1 MGLSPEALR
10 NDPQLWK
17 RYSVRLNGQDPPNL
31 PEIVPIAFEFLSS
44 MNTVE
49 TLEKDNASTILMYGA
64 LTALGYHA
72 AASPCDAF
80 FTSRRVGAYFSSR
93 NVNLAFT
100 AIRCFEHRPF
110 GQYAMFVSDQLVA
123 VASCD
128 TPTPS
133 PIEMTIRGIAFLVL
147 FQIDPGFKFWSCL
160 RSARD
165 ECVHGLL
172 TWGADRESYSA
183 LARMILQYT

>member
-1 MGLSPEALR
+1 MGLSLEALKH
-10 NDPQLWK
+10 DPQLWK
-17 RYSVRLNGQDPPNL
+17 RYSVRFNGQDAPIV

-44 MNTVE
+44 TNTVE
-49 TLEKDNASTILMYGA
+49 TVEKDNPSTNLMAGA
-64 LTALGYHA
+64 LNALGYHA
-72 AASPCDAF
+72 SASPGDAF
-80 FTSRRVGAYFSSR
+80 FISRRVGAYFSSR

-100 AIRCFEHRPF
+100 AIRCFEYQPF